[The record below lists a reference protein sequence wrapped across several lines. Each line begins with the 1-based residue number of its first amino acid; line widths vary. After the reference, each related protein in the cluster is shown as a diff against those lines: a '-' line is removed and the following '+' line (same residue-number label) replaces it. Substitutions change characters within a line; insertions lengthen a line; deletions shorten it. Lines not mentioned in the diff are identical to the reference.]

1 MQIVFV
7 LMECKFE
14 GEQRDT
20 EGLRAKDGTEADC
33 SYFVLNV
40 MCYWQPVQSLRSL
53 KNVVAL
59 AEREKSELG

>member
-1 MQIVFV
+1 MQIIFV
-7 LMECKFE
+7 IMECKVE
-14 GEQRDT
+14 GDPRDT
-20 EGLRAKDGTEADC
+20 EGMHAEDGTEADC

-59 AEREKSELG
+59 AERERSELG